1 MIVYLLLVPLV
12 LAAFLVL
19 CLANPRHQGALVGQ
33 RLDGR
38 LSRRLRRI
46 GWLLL
51 LLACALA
58 WAAFGF
64 GRGTVIFAGYAT
76 FGAAGIVAFLNRRSA
91 AR

>member
-1 MIVYLLLVPLV
+1 MIPYLLLVPLV
-12 LAAFLVL
+12 LAAFLLL
-19 CLANPRHQGALVGQ
+19 CLANHRHQGAMVGQ
-33 RLDGR
+33 RLDAR

-51 LLACALA
+51 VIAYGLA
-58 WAAFGF
+58 WATFGF
-64 GRGTVIFAGYAT
+64 GRGTVLFAGYAT